1 VREIA
6 ASLLLIVACAG
17 TPSGPTRSPGVP
29 PPADASVAAST
40 DAPSER
46 ECEELIAHAVA
57 IGIAAQRQ
65 ALPPEQVP
73 TEAEQAALR
82 AELRDGFLASC
93 QGGTREGYRCARA
106 ATTLRELDA
115 CYSTRSSSTSNSSVA
130 PGGIT
135 PPAPRSP

>member
-1 VREIA
+1 MRELV
-6 ASLLLIVACAG
+6 ASLLLIVACSG
-17 TPSGPTRSPGVP
+17 RTGGPTRP
-29 PPADASVAAST
+29 PTTEPPRT
-40 DAPSER
+40 DAGPIADTAPTER

-57 IGIAAQRQ
+57 IGVAARPPAQ
-65 ALPPEQVP
+65 AP

-93 QGGTREGYRCARA
+93 RAGTREGVRCGRA

-130 PGGIT
+130 PGGMT